1 MASLSPEDIAY
12 YKKFPSAMAVDGI
25 TPEMLTDTTDQDPYS
40 RFNDPFDDAPM
51 FPLDPDKLQAKIEN
65 DRQERANEKVTREAG
80 DLTFQGIYPEKPSV
94 STFDKAKATTSDFL
108 NWATSYEGELNE
120 EQQAYADLPEA
131 TASWQQE
138 AEEIYRNTGVQ
149 QRDGSQIYTEYNPT
163 EDGVVKKDFLI
174 PPPNSGF
181 WERVARGGLVELA
194 KDVSGLSRGEITTD
208 SSEYTSDTAEED
220 KNFNQKVPSQKLR
233 GGEQFLADI
242 WSVAVP
248 MTAAAKVTQG
258 VFQGIKAGVTLNR
271 AAKLGGLGNVSAA
284 TISGSIVET
293 IAASEKQEGLFIKAP
308 SVKENANNLGANL
321 NDKEAKDIAVLI
333 DGLLING
340 ALDGILTVL
349 APVGRMVTGK
359 SNVASFLVNKEGM
372 TRAIQDG
379 IVLNVAEYLDPKMF
393 KGASAN
399 KVARNFKVLAKVL
412 NQEKIVK
419 LKIGDFEKE
428 LDVPTVQALLN
439 GAEAYVRETRQSMAS
454 KMKPEAYE
462 NMIQSESDL
471 MFKRMVALS
480 RSQAS
485 NPQVQGLDQKLMADM
500 GDMFRVAGEAKVAGG
515 VDDAATTTV
524 GNLARVQNSDVAIA
538 NADVA
543 DAASNVATART
554 SLDNV
559 VPENR
564 AIQLLEADFEK
575 LRSTREDQTLVS
587 EWTQS
592 TAYPKF
598 NNMKQGVQ
606 DAYKAIPNDRIG
618 TQAAEE
624 LFSVLSEVVRKQNV
638 FDTDGRKARFLLGE
652 IYTTITNRKMK
663 QETVE
668 SDLFGPDGIFVMRNN
683 EVVFRPENNAELF
696 TRLGQSI
703 GVQDVL
709 NLRPKLKELR
719 DGTDKSVAAEIDK
732 LRKHITNPYDNG
744 FLAFPA
750 GPTRDAAMKADQMFK
765 DFDNTWRGNKDI
777 IALSDVFQKQREA
790 RNLDTT
796 DIVSTQKGQIDSNKA
811 MDNYLTNANE
821 DISGQNFNHLIETID
836 ETVGATGPTVG
847 FISDLVFAR
856 MMQQVSNAATEGM
869 DAKGLQ
875 ALISPYTERLRASN
889 NGEMADMLMQTIN
902 DIGTRKTELGDE
914 LAGAESALTAA
925 TQAVK
930 TAENSILANLMSKV
944 EMPNSGVGG
953 VSRTDSRK
961 ALSDILIRPDQ
972 RGTQA
977 LLQKIEE
984 LPDAQALLA
993 RQALQAVALDTIGAK
1008 VFGTTIGG
1016 FSNGKPVKMVSPSQ
1030 AAKMLDPKEAQG
1042 LMNSLDLIFPANS
1055 LDPTAQTVREGVFQ
1069 TLEKIYGT
1077 SVATNLRDV
1086 PVGSN
1091 TTVATN
1097 VAKETGDAVSTS
1109 ILLLAGYMT
1118 PTAAMARRLTSAP
1131 LKEAIEL
1138 EKEISKHVLA
1148 AIITSPEQ
1156 FAKLIKM
1163 QQKNA
1168 QIGLLRQAARVTLRT
1183 ARLDGRYQ
1191 IRIRDEEDEGTI
1203 VGKQMKEMG
1212 MDVGEGIYRATP
1224 FADDTVREGSNW
1236 PN

>member
-1 MASLSPEDIAY
+1 MASLSSEDIAY

-40 RFNDPFDDAPM
+40 RFNDPYDGAPM
-51 FPLDPDKLQAKIEN
+51 FPLDPDKLQDKIKKGQ
-65 DRQERANEKVTREAG
+65 QERANEKVARETG
-80 DLTFQGIYPEKPSV
+80 DLTYQGIYPKKPEV
-94 STFDKAKATTSDFL
+94 STLDKAKATTSDFL

-120 EQQAYADLPEA
+120 EQQAVADLPEA

-149 QRDGSQIYTEYNPT
+149 QPDGSQIYTEFNPT

-181 WERVARGGLVELA
+181 WERVGREGLVGFA
-194 KDVSGLSRGEITTD
+194 KDMSGLSRGEITTD
-208 SSEYTSDTAEED
+208 SSEYTSDIAEED

-233 GGEQFLADI
+233 GGEQFLADL
-242 WSVAVP
+242 WSIAVP

-258 VFQGIKAGVTLNR
+258 IFRGIKAGATLNR

-293 IAASEKQEGLFIKAP
+293 IAASEKQEGLFIRTP
-308 SVKENANNLGANL
+308 TVKTVLNNLGADL
-321 NDKEAKDIAVLI
+321 DDKDAKDIAVLI

-340 ALDGILTVL
+340 ALDGVLTVL
-349 APVGRMVTGK
+349 APLGRMVTGK
-359 SNVASFLVNKEGM
+359 SSVASFLVNKEGM

-399 KVARNFKVLAKVL
+399 QVARNFKVLAKVL
-412 NQEKIVK
+412 NQEKIVN

-428 LDVPTVQALLN
+428 LDVPTVQALMN
-439 GAEAYVRETRQSMAS
+439 GAESYMRETRQSMAS
-454 KMKPEAYE
+454 KMTPDAYE
-462 NMIQSESDL
+462 NMIQSEADL
-471 MFKRMVALS
+471 MFKRMAALAK
-480 RSQAS
+480 SQAS

-500 GDMFRVAGEAKVAGG
+500 GDMFRVAGEAKVPNG

-524 GNLARVQNSDVAIA
+524 GNLARVQSNDVAIA
-538 NADVA
+538 NADVV
-543 DAASNVATART
+543 DAATNVAAAKT

-559 VPENR
+559 VSENR

-575 LRSTREDQTLVS
+575 LRSTREDQTLVA

-598 NNMKQGVQ
+598 NSMKQGVQ

-652 IYTTITNRKMK
+652 IYTAITNRKMK
-663 QETVE
+663 QETIE
-668 SDLFGPDGIFVMRNN
+668 RDLFGPDGIFVMRNN

-719 DGTDKSVAAEIDK
+719 DGTEKSVAAEIDK

-750 GPTRDAAMKADQMFK
+750 GPTRDAAMKADQLFK
-765 DFDNTWRGNKDI
+765 DFDNTWRNNKQI

-790 RNLDTT
+790 RNLSTT
-796 DIVSTQKGQIDSNKA
+796 DKVSLQKGQRDSNEA
-811 MDNYLTNANE
+811 MEAYLKNANE

-856 MMQQVSNAATEGM
+856 MMQQVSTAATEGM

-875 ALISPYTERLRASN
+875 ALISPYMERLRASN
-889 NGEMADMLMQTIN
+889 NGQMADRLMQTIN
-902 DIGTRKTELGDE
+902 DIDVRKTELGDE
-914 LAGAESALTAA
+914 LAGAESALKVA

-944 EMPNSGVGG
+944 EMPTGGVGG
-953 VSRTDSRK
+953 IARTDSRK

-984 LPDAQALLA
+984 LPAAQALLA

-1008 VFGTTIGG
+1008 IFGTTIGG
-1016 FSNGKPVKMVSPSQ
+1016 FSKGKPVKMVSPSQ
-1030 AAKMLDPKEAQG
+1030 AAKLLDPKEAQG

-1055 LDPTAQTVREGVFQ
+1055 LDPTAQTVREGVFK
-1069 TLEKIYGT
+1069 TLETIYGT

-1091 TTVATN
+1091 TAVATT

-1109 ILLLAGYMT
+1109 ILLLAGYMN

-1163 QQKNA
+1163 QQQNA
-1168 QIGLLRQAARVTLRT
+1168 QVSLLRQAALTTLRT

-1191 IRIRDEEDEGTI
+1191 IRIRDEEDDSI

-1212 MDVGEGIYRATP
+1212 IDVGESIYRATP

>member
-1 MASLSPEDIAY
+1 MAGLSETEVAYYRQFPEAMASN
-12 YKKFPSAMAVDGI
+12 GI
-25 TPEMLTDTTDQDPYS
+25 TEDMLGDESSDDYSSFGDPLLS
-40 RFNDPFDDAPM
+40 
-51 FPLDPDKLQAKIEN
+51 FPLDQEKLDADIQ
-65 DRQERANEKVTREAG
+65 DRQNRQTTKETG
-80 DLTFQGIYPEKPSV
+80 DLTYQSIYPEKPEV
-94 STFDKAKATTSDFL
+94 STLDEAKATTSDFL
-108 NWATSYEGELNE
+108 NWATSFEGELTE
-120 EQQAYADLPEA
+120 EQQAVADLPDA

-138 AEEIYRNTGVQ
+138 AEEIYLNTGVQ

-220 KNFNQKVPSQKLR
+220 KNFNQTVPSQKLR

-242 WSVAVP
+242 WSIAVP

-271 AAKLGGLGNVSAA
+271 AAKLGGLGNISAA

-372 TRAIQDG
+372 SRAIQDG

-412 NQEKIVK
+412 NQEKIVN

-428 LDVPTVQALLN
+428 LDVPTVQALMN
-439 GAEAYVRETRQSMAS
+439 GAESYVRETRQSMAS
-454 KMKPEAYE
+454 KMNPDAYE

-515 VDDAATTTV
+515 IDEAATTTV
-524 GNLARVQNSDVAIA
+524 GNLARVQTNDVAIA

-554 SLDNV
+554 SLDTV

-564 AIQLLEADFEK
+564 AIQLLEADFEN

-624 LFSVLSEVVRKQNV
+624 LFSVLSDVVRKQNV

-663 QETVE
+663 QETIE

-765 DFDNTWRGNKDI
+765 DFDNTWRGNEDI

-811 MDNYLTNANE
+811 MDNYLNTANQ

-856 MMQQVSNAATEGM
+856 MMHQVSTAATEGM

-875 ALISPYTERLRASN
+875 TLINPYVERLRASN
-889 NGEMADMLMQTIN
+889 NGEMADRLMQTIN
-902 DIGTRKTELGDE
+902 DIDVRKTELGDE
-914 LAGAESALTAA
+914 LAGAENALMAS

-930 TAENSILANLMSKV
+930 TAENSILANLISKV
-944 EMPNSGVGG
+944 DMPNGGVGG
-953 VSRTDSRK
+953 IARTDSRK

-1016 FSNGKPVKMVSPSQ
+1016 FSKGKPVKMVSPSQ

-1042 LMNSLDLIFPANS
+1042 LMNSLDLIFPVNS

-1069 TLEKIYGT
+1069 TLETIYGT

-1091 TTVATN
+1091 TAVATN

-1109 ILLLAGYMT
+1109 ILLLAGYMN

-1156 FAKLIKM
+1156 FVKLIKM
-1163 QQKNA
+1163 QQQNA
-1168 QIGLLRQAARVTLRT
+1168 QIGLLRQAALVTLRT

-1191 IRIRDEEDEGTI
+1191 IRIRDEEDEGAL

>member
-1 MASLSPEDIAY
+1 
-12 YKKFPSAMAVDGI
+12 MAVDGI

-138 AEEIYRNTGVQ
+138 AEEIYRSTGVQ
-149 QRDGSQIYTEYNPT
+149 QPDGSQIYTEYLPN
-163 EDGVVKKDFLI
+163 EDGLVKKDFLI

-1091 TTVATN
+1091 TAVATN

-1109 ILLLAGYMT
+1109 ILLLAGYMN